1 MQSLTAVQHT
11 GHMDTAEDCSIQF
24 ITHSVKFIHLPVQS
38 FLIGLSNKSKCYYD
52 LNVNNTNRCIKKIKL
67 TFDSFK
73 AQNFSK
79 KY

>member
-11 GHMDTAEDCSIQF
+11 GHMGTAEDCSIQF
-24 ITHSVKFIHLPVQS
+24 ITHSVTFIHLQS

-52 LNVNNTNRCIKKIKL
+52 LNVNNTNLCIKKIKL